1 MLALLQR
8 LRAPRGLTAPA
19 RRATQLE
26 AVQALAC
33 WPLQPCAHG
42 EAGVA
47 ATLRILPLALE
58 PLLHRPAAPSVAPT
72 AAAAETE
79 TEAEAEAAE
88 AEAAE
93 AEEEAEADKTGV
105 VRDDKAKRGGNSRVT
120 KAGKGG
126 ELDTGEGEG

>member
-26 AVQALAC
+26 AAQALAC

-42 EAGVA
+42 QAGVA

-58 PLLHRPAAPSVAPT
+58 PLLPRPAAPSVAPT

-88 AEAAE
+88 AEADAE
-93 AEEEAEADKTGV
+93 AEARTLVGV
-105 VRDDKAKRGGNSRVT
+105 LGWL
-120 KAGKGG
+120 G
-126 ELDTGEGEG
+126 EIGLGLGLGLGLG